1 MSTWH
6 QSDLSQLAPEA
17 QWLER
22 AKELEALISVDEPAV
37 TALANA
43 AAFIWAS
50 LDRINW
56 AGFYLFDGEKLVLG
70 PFMGK
75 PACTVIAMGKGVCGT
90 AAEKRET
97 IIVDDVHAFPG
108 HIACDDASQSE
119 IVVPLIAEGRLIGVL
134 DIDAPVKARFD
145 TVTAQ
150 GLRSLAEVVSEK
162 LSSIL
167 KIEGR
172 FRV

>member
-22 AKELEALISVDEPAV
+22 AKELDALISVDEPAV

-75 PACTVIAMGKGVCGT
+75 PACTVIAMGKGVCGLL
-90 AAEKRET
+90 
-97 IIVDDVHAFPG
+97 FPVY
-108 HIACDDASQSE
+108 H
-119 IVVPLIAEGRLIGVL
+119 GR
-134 DIDAPVKARFD
+134 RFSLFRD
-145 TVTAQ
+145 T
-150 GLRSLAEVVSEK
+150 LFLMFLSL
-162 LSSIL
+162 
-167 KIEGR
+167 
-172 FRV
+172 FRRLADHGF

>member
-6 QSDLSQLAPEA
+6 QSDLAHLAPEA

-22 AKELEALISVDEPAV
+22 AKELDALISVDEPAV

-119 IVVPLIAEGRLIGVL
+119 IVIPLIVEGELFGVL
-134 DIDAPVKARFD
+134 DVDAPVPARF
-145 TVTAQ
+145 TVDSANGMT
-150 GLRSLAEVVSEK
+150 LLAGVLTRK
-162 LSSIL
+162 LHSIRQA
-167 KIEGR
+167 EDR
-172 FRV
+172 FRI

>member
-1 MSTWH
+1 MSSWH
-6 QSDLSQLAPEA
+6 QSDLSHLPPAE
-17 QWLER
+17 QWRER
-22 AKELEALISVDEPAV
+22 AKELDALISVDEPAV

-50 LDRINW
+50 LDKINW

-90 AAEKRET
+90 AAAKRET
-97 IIVDDVHAFPG
+97 IVVDDVHAFPG

-119 IVVPLIAEGRLIGVL
+119 IVVPLIAGDRLLGVL
-134 DIDAPVKARFD
+134 DIDAPIQSRFD
-145 TVTAQ
+145 PDTAKGIQ
-150 GLRSLAEVVSEK
+150 ELAVVVSRK
-162 LSSIL
+162 LSAITNSF
-167 KIEGR
+167 KI
-172 FRV
+172 